1 MFPIPRTLLPDT
13 ATVYLRDPDS
23 DYEGSYLE
31 PTEMRY
37 VRFERA
43 EQLSGQG
50 YKLTDGA
57 TGRVWIDKANTIGA
71 MEVPAGSKLV
81 IGGEPLKV
89 AKCMPHRDMLHIHH
103 WELDVI

>member
-1 MFPIPRTLLPDT
+1 MLPIPRTLLPDT
-13 ATVYLRDPDS
+13 ATVFLRDPDS

-31 PTEMRY
+31 PTEMRF

-89 AKCMPHRDMLHIHH
+89 AKCMTYRDMTRIHH

>member
-1 MFPIPRTLLPDT
+1 MLPIPRTLLPDT
-13 ATVYLRDPDS
+13 ATVFLRDPDS

-31 PTEMRY
+31 PTEMRF

-50 YKLTDGA
+50 HKLTDGA
-57 TGRVWIDKANTIGA
+57 TGRVWIDAVSTIGA
-71 MEVPAGSKLV
+71 KEVPVGSKLV
-81 IGGEPLKV
+81 IGDETLKV
-89 AKCMPHRDMLHIHH
+89 AKCMTYRDMTRIHH

>member
-1 MFPIPRTLLPDT
+1 MLPIPRTLLPDT
-13 ATVYLRDPDS
+13 ATVFLRDPDS

-31 PTEMRY
+31 PTEMRF

-57 TGRVWIDKANTIGA
+57 TGRVWVDKVNTIGA
-71 MEVPAGSKLV
+71 MDVPAGSKLV
-81 IGGEPLKV
+81 ICDETLKV
-89 AKCMPHRDMLHIHH
+89 AKCMTYRDMGRIHH

>member
-1 MFPIPRTLLPDT
+1 MPPIPRRLLPDT
-13 ATVYLRDPDS
+13 AKVYLRDPDS

-57 TGRVWIDKANTIGA
+57 TGRVWVDAVNTIGA

-81 IGGEPLKV
+81 IDGEPLKV
-89 AKCMPHRDMLHIHH
+89 AKCMTFRDMMRIHH